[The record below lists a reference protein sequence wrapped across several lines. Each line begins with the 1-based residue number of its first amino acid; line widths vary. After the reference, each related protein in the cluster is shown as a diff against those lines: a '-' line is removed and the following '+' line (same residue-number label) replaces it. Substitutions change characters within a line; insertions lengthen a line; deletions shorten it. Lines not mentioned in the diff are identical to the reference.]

1 MTPPRM
7 AGEIKANPTD
17 EEIRNLLRRVKRIA
31 VVGLSPKP
39 HRDSHRVSAYM
50 QRAGYEIVPVYPR
63 EETIL
68 GQRVYRTVQDIEA
81 PVDLVNVFRRS
92 EELEEVAADI
102 LKSPQGKSP
111 AVWFQL
117 DCVHEG
123 AIARLTAAGRTV
135 VYDRCLMVEHARL
148 IPRG

>member
-1 MTPPRM
+1 MN
-7 AGEIKANPTD
+7 NPTD
-17 EEIRNLLRRVKRIA
+17 DEIRGLLQRVKRIA
-31 VVGLSPKP
+31 VVGLSPKA

-50 QRAGYEIVPVYPR
+50 QRAGYETVPVYPK

-68 GQRVYRTVQDIEA
+68 GARVYRSVQEIDA

-92 EELEEVAADI
+92 EELPEVAADI
-102 LKSPQGKSP
+102 LTSPHSNSP

-123 AIARLTAAGRTV
+123 AIGDLVKAGRTV

-148 IPRG
+148 IGRR

>member
-1 MTPPRM
+1 M
-7 AGEIKANPTD
+7 APGIPD
-17 EEIRNLLRRVKRIA
+17 HPSDDDIRFLLQRARRIA

-63 EETIL
+63 EDLIL
-68 GQRVYRTVQDIEA
+68 GARVYRSVNEIEP

-92 EELEEVAADI
+92 EELPALAAEI
-102 LKSPQGKSP
+102 LKSPHPNSA

-117 DCVHEG
+117 GCVHEG
-123 AIARLTAAGRTV
+123 AIHALVAAGRTV
-135 VYDRCLMVEHARL
+135 IYDRCLMVEHARL
-148 IPRG
+148 M

>member
-1 MTPPRM
+1 MN
-7 AGEIKANPTD
+7 NPTD
-17 EEIRNLLRRVKRIA
+17 DEVRALLERVKRIA
-31 VVGLSPKP
+31 VVGLSPKA

-50 QRAGYEIVPVYPR
+50 QRAGYEIVPVYPK
-63 EETIL
+63 EATIL
-68 GQRVYRTVQDIEA
+68 GARVYRSVREIDL

-92 EELEEVAADI
+92 EELPDVAADI
-102 LKSPQGKSP
+102 LSSPHSNSP

-123 AIARLTAAGRTV
+123 AIGDLVKAGRTV

-148 IPRG
+148 IGRR